1 MVNSKLSRKSLKKHS
16 KKLKN
21 KRTKKSKVSR
31 KNVRKMKGG
40 ESLYEMCNR
49 IKEQK
54 DHYDILGISKEKKL
68 TAGEI
73 ETIYSNILKQ
83 YLGPTYEEK
92 LKTIKYAP
100 TKKCFE
106 NLENA
111 KNEIIKKSVNS
122 KNGYMNVKPNENNT
136 GEGYLTINPSES

>member
-21 KRTKKSKVSR
+21 KRTKKSKKSKVSR

-49 IKEQK
+49 IKEQTEQT
-54 DHYDILGISKEKKL
+54 DYYEILGISKEKKL

-122 KNGYMNVKPNENNT
+122 KNGYINVNPN
-136 GEGYLTINPSES
+136 